1 MERGILK
8 SRLNDLNCVF
18 DKNQLQTII
27 SDEFLQ
33 DDQQLDI
40 EIVDAALKR
49 LLLLNGVEPTEA
61 AILEERKRMI
71 RRILEAIFNPHNEK
85 GA

>member
-40 EIVDAALKR
+40 EIVDAALKKD
-49 LLLLNGVEPTEA
+49 
-61 AILEERKRMI
+61 ERKRMI